1 MLQRQ
6 SQRQPQSPFFR
17 DLNDLFE
24 SKWVPFAT
32 PAHTTFPMDIIERDD
47 EFEVKIAVPGAKKE
61 DLSVTLEKGSLHIN
75 VSGGE
80 RDEKEN
86 YLLKGLKPFAFNRV
100 ISNIS
105 EYNVKVKEISSLY
118 KDGIL
123 SITLP
128 KEEEEKPLSI
138 DVEVVS

>member
-6 SQRQPQSPFFR
+6 SPFFK

-24 SKWVPFAT
+24 SKWVPLET
-32 PAHTTFPMDIIERDD
+32 PSHQTFTIDIIERDD
-47 EFEVKIAVPGAKKE
+47 EFEVRVAVPGAKKE
-61 DLSVTLEKGSLHIN
+61 NLSVTLEKGSLHIN

-86 YLLKGLKPFAFNRV
+86 YLLKGLKQFDFDRV

-105 EYNVKVKEISSLY
+105 EYNVKTSDISSFY

-123 SITLP
+123 SIILP

-138 DVEVVS
+138 DVEIGS

>member
-1 MLQRQ
+1 MLQR
-6 SQRQPQSPFFR
+6 QSPFFR

-32 PAHTTFPMDIIERDD
+32 PAHTPFPMDIIERDD
-47 EFEVKIAVPGAKKE
+47 DFEVRIAVPGAKKE
-61 DLSVTLEKGSLHIN
+61 NLSVTLDKGSLHIN

-86 YLLKGLKPFAFNRV
+86 YLLKGLKAFDYQR
-100 ISNIS
+100 IIPNIID
-105 EYNVKVKEISSLY
+105 YNVKVSEISSIY

-128 KEEEEKPLSI
+128 KEDEEKPLLI
-138 DVEVVS
+138 DVEIVS

>member
-1 MLQRQ
+1 
-6 SQRQPQSPFFR
+6 
-17 DLNDLFE
+17 
-24 SKWVPFAT
+24 
-32 PAHTTFPMDIIERDD
+32 MDIIERDD
-47 EFEVKIAVPGAKKE
+47 EFEVRVAVPGAKKE
-61 DLSVTLEKGSLHIN
+61 NLSVTLEKGSLHIN

-86 YLLKGLKPFAFNRV
+86 YLLKGLKQFDFDRV
-100 ISNIS
+100 ISNIID
-105 EYNVKVKEISSLY
+105 YNVKVSEISSIY

-138 DVEVVS
+138 DVEVIS

>member
-6 SQRQPQSPFFR
+6 STFFK

-32 PAHTTFPMDIIERDD
+32 PAHQTFPMDIIERDD
-47 EFEVKIAVPGAKKE
+47 EFEVRVAVPGAKKE
-61 DLSVTLEKGSLHIN
+61 NLSVTLEKGSLHIS

-80 RDEKEN
+80 KDDKEN
-86 YLLKGLKPFAFNRV
+86 YLLKGLKPFNFQRV

-105 EYNVKVKEISSLY
+105 EYNVKASEISSVY

-123 SITLP
+123 SIILP
-128 KEEEEKPLSI
+128 KEEEEKPVSI
-138 DVEVVS
+138 DVEIGS